1 MPRSRSSAFKKQ
13 KNQRRRRNKS
23 RTRSPIPK
31 TVDRFSGTSFLLSY
45 VPFLH
50 VPLGY
55 HPRILSRHPGGASG
69 KEPTCQC
76 RRCKRCG
83 FNPWV
88 GKIPWRKKWQPTLV
102 FLPGKSHRQRSL
114 EGYSPK
120 SCKESDKLRQLST
133 RMLIT
138 SARPPLPWIFPH
150 LAKESFFPSIFPEIP
165 PYSPHFSWLTGH
177 KVIFPTSTLIKHA
190 APHDSPSP

>member
-1 MPRSRSSAFKKQ
+1 MNGTWLFRQSWWTLCWAITLKTSCLLQLVAKRY
-13 KNQRRRRNKS
+13 QRCFIKS
-23 RTRSPIPK
+23 
-31 TVDRFSGTSFLLSY
+31 
-45 VPFLH
+45 H
-50 VPLGY
+50 VWG
-55 HPRILSRHPGGASG
+55 R
-69 KEPTCQC
+69 
-76 RRCKRCG
+76 
-83 FNPWV
+83 
-88 GKIPWRKKWQPTLV
+88 KWQPTLV